1 MDPRRSTPEEPLDET
16 PLTKLIGYQLAQ
28 AGVMTVRVFQSLVGK
43 PQDLN
48 TVEYTMLA
56 LIHANPG
63 VSPTQ
68 LCKAL
73 GISKP
78 YATAAL
84 EKLHTR
90 KLITRQTNP
99 NDQRAQQLHSTADSG
114 PTVERWTAELLA
126 GEHAAL
132 STLTSAERAILAELL
147 HKLAQA
153 RGSGG

>member
-1 MDPRRSTPEEPLDET
+1 MDPRRATPEEPLDET
-16 PLTKLIGYQLAQ
+16 PLTDLIGYQLGQ
-28 AGVMTVRVFQSLVGK
+28 ASIVTSRIFQALVGK

-68 LCKAL
+68 LRKAL

-78 YATAAL
+78 YVTAGL
-84 EKLHTR
+84 DKLHTR
-90 KLITRQTNP
+90 KMIARQANP
-99 NDQRAQQLHSTADSG
+99 SDQRAQRLHVTPASANQVEAMTA
-114 PTVERWTAELLA
+114 TLLA
-126 GEHAAL
+126 GEREAL
-132 STLTSAERAILAELL
+132 STLSPVERAMLAELL

-153 RGSGG
+153 RG

>member
-1 MDPRRSTPEEPLDET
+1 MPPMDPRRATPEEPLDET
-16 PLTKLIGYQLAQ
+16 PLTDLIGYQLAQ
-28 AGVMTVRVFQSLVGK
+28 ANIVTSRVFQSRVGK

-68 LCKAL
+68 LRKAL

-78 YATAAL
+78 YVTAGL
-84 EKLHTR
+84 EKLHVR
-90 KLITRQTNP
+90 QLISRQVNP
-99 NDQRAQQLHSTADSG
+99 SDQRAQQLHATPEASRLAAAM
-114 PTVERWTAELLA
+114 TAELLA
-126 GEHAAL
+126 GEREAL
-132 STLTSAERAILAELL
+132 STLSPAERLMLAELL

-153 RGSGG
+153 RS